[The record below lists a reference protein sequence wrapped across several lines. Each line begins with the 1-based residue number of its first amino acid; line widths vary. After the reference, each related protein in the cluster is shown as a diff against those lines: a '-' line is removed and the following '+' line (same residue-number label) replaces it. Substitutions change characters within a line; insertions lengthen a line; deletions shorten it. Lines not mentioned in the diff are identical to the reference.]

1 MDTKREQHQVA
12 KGSSHQAGDWSE
24 AKKSWM
30 KCQKAA
36 IKMSSPCVLLAYWA
50 GQSLQRIPTFIP
62 WHLGGSKK
70 YQIVC
75 VQYQFGTEGF
85 YYLRSSFQ
93 FGFYQMLFYGR
104 V

>member
-1 MDTKREQHQVA
+1 MDTNREQHHVA
-12 KGSSHQAGDWSE
+12 NVCSLQAANLGD

-50 GQSLQRIPTFIP
+50 GQSLQRIPTFIT

-75 VQYQFGTEGF
+75 VQNQFGTEGF